1 MRVFYAV
8 SPQNVAS
15 LSSGRLCPH
24 LSATGLRQ
32 SFLSDDYKTSTEF
45 ATQETDRLKHGTND
59 LANTTE
65 QKQMDNE
72 PDQEEV
78 DMYYN
83 EAAAL
88 ACLIVA
94 AVFTTVVVFASIFGG

>member
-1 MRVFYAV
+1 
-8 SPQNVAS
+8 
-15 LSSGRLCPH
+15 
-24 LSATGLRQ
+24 
-32 SFLSDDYKTSTEF
+32 
-45 ATQETDRLKHGTND
+45 
-59 LANTTE
+59 
-65 QKQMDNE
+65 MDNE

>member
-1 MRVFYAV
+1 M
-8 SPQNVAS
+8 SPQTVVS
-15 LSSGRLCPH
+15 LSSDRMCPL

-78 DMYYN
+78 NMHYN
-83 EAAAL
+83 EAAAF

-94 AVFTTVVVFASIFGG
+94 AVFTTFVVFASIYGG